1 MEALTEMYR
10 RAYFTS
16 LKQIIIDKAK
26 AVIKTNSDLEQEY
39 AELIAACT
47 EFQQALGKE
56 EVNADGW
63 AQAIVSSIEKY
74 GTNTKDM
81 SETLQA
87 LCEIYPSEF
96 TES

>member
-39 AELIAACT
+39 AELVAACT

-63 AQAIVSSIEKY
+63 AQAIVSSVEKY
-74 GTNTKDM
+74 GTNTETM
-81 SETLQA
+81 SKALQT

-96 TES
+96 TEL

>member
-63 AQAIVSSIEKY
+63 ARAISSSVEKY
-74 GTNTKDM
+74 GTNTKAM
-81 SETLQA
+81 SEILQA

>member
-39 AELIAACT
+39 AELMAACT

-63 AQAIVSSIEKY
+63 AHAIASSVEKY
-74 GTNTKDM
+74 GTNTKVM
-81 SETLQA
+81 SEALQA

-96 TES
+96 AES